1 MIFRIGLIKRLLTAA
16 LLGGVIV
23 WPAVAQELAPVVV
36 AMPEQTAGTQRVEL
50 TGSFTAR
57 RAAQVSPRVSG
68 LIAQVAVDA
77 GDVVGAGDVL
87 VELDDELA
95 RLALA
100 QAEAAVEEARAARD
114 EAVRL
119 RDEGQRLVRDR
130 FLPET
135 EVRARE
141 SSVHVAEAA
150 LRVAEAERDTV
161 AERVERHT
169 ITAPFGGV
177 IASKLTEA
185 GEWVETATAVVE
197 LVAVDSLW
205 LDVQAP
211 QRLWPMLRA
220 GARVTV
226 QVDALPGQ
234 TLPARIHARVPVSDP
249 GARTFLLRLAL
260 EADDADIT
268 PGMSARA
275 RLEIDAGETLLTIPR
290 DAVIRYP
297 DGTTTVWVVDR
308 DATAARV
315 RQVEISV
322 ARTEG
327 DRVAVATGLDGD
339 RPVVER
345 GNEVLTENQPV
356 RVIE

>member
-1 MIFRIGLIKRLLTAA
+1 MLNRLFATGLLVLCLPVA
-16 LLGGVIV
+16 
-23 WPAVAQELAPVVV
+23 AQEPAPVEI
-36 AMPEQTAGTQRVEL
+36 ALPEQTSGVQRMEL

-68 LIAQVAVDA
+68 LIAEVAVDA
-77 GDVVGAGDVL
+77 GDAVEVGDLL
-87 VELDDELA
+87 VRLDDELA

-100 QAEAAVEEARAARD
+100 QAEASVERARAARD
-114 EAVRL
+114 EAARL
-119 RDEGQRLVRDR
+119 RDEGRRLIRDR

-135 EVRARE
+135 ELRARE
-141 SSVHVAEAA
+141 SAVQVAEAA

-161 AERVERHT
+161 AERVERHA
-169 ITAPFGGV
+169 ITAPFAGV
-177 IASKLTEA
+177 IARRLTEA

-197 LVAVDSLW
+197 LVAVDALW
-205 LDVQAP
+205 LDLQAP
-211 QRLWPMLRA
+211 QRLWPRLSA

-226 QVDALPGQ
+226 TVDALPGQ

-249 GARTFLLRLAL
+249 TARTFLLRLAL
-260 EADDADIT
+260 DAEDADIT

-275 RLEIDAGETLLTIPR
+275 RLEIDAGETFLMIPR

-308 DATAARV
+308 ETSPARV
-315 RQVEISV
+315 RQVEIVV

-327 DRVAVATGLDGD
+327 DRVAVAGGLEAG
-339 RPVVER
+339 RPVVVR
-345 GNEVLTENQPV
+345 GNEVLVEDQPV

>member
-1 MIFRIGLIKRLLTAA
+1 MEIA
-16 LLGGVIV
+16 L
-23 WPAVAQELAPVVV
+23 
-36 AMPEQTAGTQRVEL
+36 PEEAAGTQRVEL

-68 LIAQVAVDA
+68 LIADIAVDA
-77 GDVVGAGDVL
+77 GDVVAAGDVL
-87 VELDDELA
+87 VRLDDELA

-114 EAVRL
+114 EAARL

-141 SSVHVAEAA
+141 SALHVAEAA

-161 AERVERHT
+161 AERVERHV

-177 IASKLTEA
+177 IARRLTEA

-197 LVAVDSLW
+197 LVAVDALW

-211 QRLWPMLRA
+211 QRLWPGLRA
-220 GARVTV
+220 GAEVTV
-226 QVDALPGQ
+226 TVDALPGQ
-234 TLPARIHARVPVSDP
+234 TLPAHIHARVPVSDP
-249 GARTFLLRLAL
+249 AARTFLLRLVLDA
-260 EADDADIT
+260 EDADIT

-275 RLEIDAGETLLTIPR
+275 QLALDSGQTLLVIPR

-308 DATAARV
+308 ESSPSRA
-315 RQVEISV
+315 RQVEITV

-327 DRVAVATGLDGD
+327 DRVAVAGGLESDQ
-339 RPVVER
+339 PVVVR
-345 GNEVLTENQPV
+345 GNEVLTEDQPV
-356 RVIE
+356 RVIER